1 MAASGF
7 TPISLYY
14 STTTT
19 TTPTAGNL
27 VNGELAI
34 NIADGNLYYKTSGGV
49 VKVIANAN
57 SAIGIFNT
65 TGAIQLPAGTTAQRP
80 TLAASALSTLVAGSG
95 YTTGTYPNVQLSYL
109 SGPTVATGGTYPI
122 VNMTVNSSGVVTSVT
137 LVSGG
142 SGFSAAGTV
151 LQVNN
156 SLIGG
161 TGSGFSITVSS
172 LTPAEIRF
180 NTTTNRFEGFDG
192 VNWAPI
198 GGSVASGAI
207 YENTRT
213 ITSNYTITAGN
224 GAESVGPITISSGVA
239 VTVPSTSRWVI
250 L

>member
-19 TTPTAGNL
+19 TAPTAGNL

-34 NIADGNLYYKTSGGV
+34 NIADGNLYYKTSAGS

-65 TGAIQLPAGTTAQRP
+65 TGAIQVPAGTTGQRP
-80 TLAASALSTLVAGSG
+80 TLAASALGTLVAGSG
-95 YTTGTYPNVQLSYL
+95 YTNGTYNNVLLSYF
-109 SGPTVATGGTYPI
+109 SGPTATTYPT
-122 VNMTVNSSGVVTSVT
+122 VNMTVASGVVTSVT
-137 LVSGG
+137 LVSNGA
-142 SGFSAAGTV
+142 GFTAAGTV

-156 SLIGG
+156 ALIGG
-161 TGSGFSITVSS
+161 TGSGFRITVSS

-180 NTTTNRFEGFDG
+180 NTTTGRFEGFDG

-198 GGSVASGAI
+198 GGSVASGTI
-207 YENTRT
+207 YENERT
-213 ITSNYTITAGN
+213 ITTNYTMTAGN
-224 GAESVGPITISSGVA
+224 GGESVGPITINGGVV
-239 VTVPSTSRWVI
+239 VTIPSTSRWVI

>member
-19 TTPTAGNL
+19 TAPTSGNL

-57 SAIGIFNT
+57 SAIGIFDT
-65 TGAIQLPAGTTAQRP
+65 TGSIQVPAGTTAQRP
-80 TLAASALSTLVAGSG
+80 TLAASALGTLVAGSG
-95 YTTGTYPNVQLSYL
+95 YTNGTYNNVLLSYF
-109 SGPTVATGGTYPI
+109 SGPTTAGAYPT
-122 VNMTVNSSGVVTSVT
+122 VNMTVAGGVVTSVT

-156 SLIGG
+156 ALIGG
-161 TGSGFSITVSS
+161 TGSGFRITIAS

>member
-7 TPISLYY
+7 TPLSLYY

-19 TTPTAGNL
+19 NAPSSGNL

-34 NIADGNLYYKTSGGV
+34 NIADGNLYYKTSGGI

-57 SAIGIFNT
+57 SAIGIFDT
-65 TGAIQLPAGTTAQRP
+65 TGAIQVPAGSTAQRP
-80 TLAASALSTLVAGSG
+80 TLAAYALGSLVAGSG
-95 YTTGTYPNVQLSYL
+95 YTNGTYTNVLLSYF
-109 SGPTVATGGTYPI
+109 SGATASTYPT
-122 VNMTVNSSGVVTSVT
+122 VNMTVASGVVTSVT
-137 LVSGG
+137 IVSGG
-142 SGFSAAGTV
+142 AGFTAAGTV

-156 SLIGG
+156 ALIGG
-161 TGSGFSITVSS
+161 TGSGFRITVSS

-180 NTTTNRFEGFDG
+180 NTTSSRFEGFDG
-192 VNWAPI
+192 VNWSPI
-198 GGSVASGAI
+198 GGAVASGAI

-213 ITSNYTITAGN
+213 ISANYTITAGN
-224 GAESVGPITISSGVA
+224 GAESVGPITVPAGVV

>member
-7 TPISLYY
+7 TPLSLYY

-19 TTPTAGNL
+19 TAPTSGNL

-57 SAIGIFNT
+57 SAIGIFDT
-65 TGAIQLPAGTTAQRP
+65 TGAIQVPAGTTGQRP
-80 TLAASALSTLVAGSG
+80 TLAASALGTLVAGSL
-95 YTTGTYPNVQLSYL
+95 YTNGTYNNVLLSYF
-109 SGPTVATGGTYPI
+109 SGPTVGVGGAYPT
-122 VNMTVNSSGVVTSVT
+122 VNMTVAGGVVTSVT

-142 SGFSAAGTV
+142 SGFSSAGTV

-156 SLIGG
+156 ALIGG
-161 TGSGFSITVSS
+161 TGSGFRITVAS

-180 NTTTNRFEGFDG
+180 NTTTGRFEGFDG

-198 GGSVASGAI
+198 GGSVASGTI

-213 ITSNYTITAGN
+213 ITANYTMTAGN
-224 GAESVGPITISSGVA
+224 GGESVGPITVNSGIV
-239 VTVPSTSRWVI
+239 VTIPSTSRWVI

>member
-19 TTPTAGNL
+19 NAPTAGNL

-34 NIADGNLYYKTSGGV
+34 NIADGNLYYKTSTGS

-65 TGAIQLPAGTTAQRP
+65 TGAIQVPAGTTAQRP
-80 TLAASALSTLVAGSG
+80 TLAASALGTLVAGSG
-95 YTTGTYPNVQLSYL
+95 YTNGTYPNVQLSYL
-109 SGPTVATGGTYPI
+109 SGPTATTYPI
-122 VNMTVNSSGVVTSVT
+122 VNMTVAGGVVTSVT

-142 SGFSAAGTV
+142 SGFTSAGTV

-156 SLIGG
+156 ALIGG
-161 TGSGFSITVSS
+161 VGSGFSITVSS

-192 VNWAPI
+192 VSWAPI

-213 ITSNYTITAGN
+213 ITANYTITAGN